1 MGLTFFIFRLEI
13 QSVRQLR
20 IGITGA
26 SGFIGQ
32 ELVRHLSAQGH
43 DLVLLSRSAKK
54 WKQNSTITVI
64 EADLSQPKAEA
75 IAKFTHDLDLVFHL
89 AAELNRPSIMQAIN
103 VAGTQAIVN
112 ALEEKTTLIYLSSIG
127 IFDFT
132 KGGTIH
138 EDSPFH
144 PQNEYEKSKLAAEE
158 VIRNKAGL
166 KWIILRPS
174 IILGQQMKSGLLQ
187 QLVRLYQNKL
197 RLKVDPKVV
206 ANFVLATDVVDALLL
221 LGNTPKAIGQQY
233 NFSSDLPL
241 SQFLNYLE
249 QALKVQKSIA
259 IPARLFQQFLKFF
272 RFIKLLSI
280 SKDGVA
286 FFSNTT
292 KISPHK
298 IVKELHFEFKAD
310 YRSFLKEYVNCTR

>member
-1 MGLTFFIFRLEI
+1 MFFIFKLEI
-13 QSVRQLR
+13 QSVKQLR

-32 ELVRHLSAQGH
+32 ELVRLLSAQGH
-43 DLVLLSRSAKK
+43 ELVVLSRSAKK
-54 WKQNSTITVI
+54 WKQNSAVTVI

-75 IAKFTHDLDLVFHL
+75 IAKFTHDLDLVYHL
-89 AAELNRPSIMQAIN
+89 AAELNKPSMMHATN
-103 VAGTQAIVN
+103 VEGTQAIVN
-112 ALEEKTTLIYLSSIG
+112 ALAKKTTLVYLSSIG

-132 KGGTIH
+132 AGNTIK

-166 KWIILRPS
+166 KWVILRPS

-197 RLKVDPKVV
+197 RLKVAPEVV

-221 LGNTPKAIGQQY
+221 LVSTPKAIGQQY
-233 NFSSDLPL
+233 NFSNDLPL
-241 SQFLNYLE
+241 SQFLTLLE
-249 QALKVQKSIA
+249 QLLKIQKRIAL
-259 IPARLFQQFLKFF
+259 PARLFQQLLKFF
-272 RFIKLLSI
+272 RFIKLISI
-280 SKDGVA
+280 SRDGVA

-292 KISPHK
+292 QISTHK

-310 YRSFLKEYVNCTR
+310 YHSFLKEYVNCTR

>member
-1 MGLTFFIFRLEI
+1 MFFIFKLEI
-13 QSVRQLR
+13 QSVKQLR

-32 ELVRHLSAQGH
+32 ELVRLLSAQGH
-43 DLVLLSRSAKK
+43 ELVVLSRSAKK
-54 WKQNSTITVI
+54 WKQNLAVTVI
-64 EADLSQPKAEA
+64 EADLSQPQPEV
-75 IAKFTHDLDLVFHL
+75 IANFTDNLDVVFHL
-89 AAELNRPSIMQAIN
+89 AAELNNPSSMHATN
-103 VAGTQAIVN
+103 VIGTQAIVN
-112 ALEEKTTLIYLSSIG
+112 SLAKKTTLVYLSSIG
-127 IFDFT
+127 VFDFRH
-132 KGGTIH
+132 GNTID
-138 EDSPFH
+138 EDSPFY

-158 VIRNKAGL
+158 IIRNQAGL
-166 KWIILRPS
+166 KSVILRPS
-174 IILGQQMKSGLLQ
+174 IILGQKMKSGLLQ

-259 IPARLFQQFLKFF
+259 IPARLFQQLLKFF

-280 SKDGVA
+280 SRDGVA

-292 KISPHK
+292 KIPSHK
-298 IVKELHFEFKAD
+298 IVEELNFEFKAD

>member
-1 MGLTFFIFRLEI
+1 MFFIFKLEI
-13 QSVRQLR
+13 QFVKQLR

-32 ELVRHLSAQGH
+32 ELVRLLSAQGH
-43 DLVLLSRSAKK
+43 ELVLLSRSAKK
-54 WKQNSTITVI
+54 WKQNLAVTVI
-64 EADLSQPKAEA
+64 EADLSQPQPEV
-75 IAKFTHDLDLVFHL
+75 IANFTDNLDVVFHL
-89 AAELNRPSIMQAIN
+89 AAELNKPSMMHATN
-103 VAGTQAIVN
+103 VIGTQAIVN
-112 ALEEKTTLIYLSSIG
+112 SLAKKTTLVYLSSIG
-127 IFDFT
+127 VFDFRH
-132 KGGTIH
+132 GNTID
-138 EDSPFH
+138 EDSPFY

-158 VIRNKAGL
+158 IIRNQAGL
-166 KWIILRPS
+166 KSVILRPS
-174 IILGQQMKSGLLQ
+174 IILGQKMKSGLLQ

-259 IPARLFQQFLKFF
+259 IPARLFQQLLKFF

-280 SKDGVA
+280 SRDGVA

-292 KISPHK
+292 KIPSHK
-298 IVKELHFEFKAD
+298 IVEELNFEFKAD

>member
-1 MGLTFFIFRLEI
+1 MFFIFKLEI
-13 QSVRQLR
+13 QSVKQLR

-32 ELVRHLSAQGH
+32 ELVRLLSAQGH
-43 DLVLLSRSAKK
+43 ELVVLSRSAKK
-54 WKQNSTITVI
+54 WKQNSAVTVI

-75 IAKFTHDLDLVFHL
+75 IAKFTHDLDLVYHL
-89 AAELNRPSIMQAIN
+89 AAELNKPSMMHAIN
-103 VAGTQAIVN
+103 VEGTQAIVN
-112 ALEEKTTLIYLSSIG
+112 ALAKKTTLVYLSSIG

-132 KGGTIH
+132 AGNTIK

-166 KWIILRPS
+166 KWVILRPS

-197 RLKVDPKVV
+197 RLKVAPEVV
-206 ANFVLATDVVDALLL
+206 ANFVLATDVVDALLH
-221 LGNTPKAIGQQY
+221 LGSTPEAVGQQY
-233 NFSSDLPL
+233 NFSNDLPL
-241 SQFLNYLE
+241 SQFLTLLE
-249 QALKVQKSIA
+249 RVLKVQKRIA
-259 IPARLFQQFLKFF
+259 LPARLFQQLLKFF
-272 RFIKLLSI
+272 RFIKLISI
-280 SKDGVA
+280 SRDGVA

-292 KISPHK
+292 QISTHK

-310 YRSFLKEYVNCTR
+310 YHSFLKEYVNCTR

>member
-32 ELVRHLSAQGH
+32 ELVRLLSAQGH
-43 DLVLLSRSAKK
+43 ELVVLSRSAKK
-54 WKQNSTITVI
+54 WKQNSAVTVI

-75 IAKFTHDLDLVFHL
+75 IAKFTYDLDLVYHL
-89 AAELNRPSIMQAIN
+89 AAELNKPSMMNATN
-103 VAGTQAIVN
+103 VEGTQAIVN
-112 ALEEKTTLIYLSSIG
+112 ALAKKTTLVYLSSIG

-132 KGGTIH
+132 AGNTIL

-158 VIRNKAGL
+158 IIRNKAGL
-166 KWIILRPS
+166 KWVILRPA

-197 RLKVDPKVV
+197 RLKVAPEVV

-221 LGNTPKAIGQQY
+221 LGNSPKAIGQQY

-241 SQFLNYLE
+241 SQFLTLLE
-249 QALKVQKSIA
+249 QALKVQKRIA
-259 IPARLFQQFLKFF
+259 IPARLFQQLLKFF
-272 RFIKLLSI
+272 RFIKLISI
-280 SKDGVA
+280 SRDGVA

-292 KISPHK
+292 KISSHK
-298 IVKELHFEFKAD
+298 IVEELHFEFKTH

>member
-1 MGLTFFIFRLEI
+1 MFFIFKLEI
-13 QSVRQLR
+13 QSVKQLR

-32 ELVRHLSAQGH
+32 ELVRLLSAQGH

-54 WKQNSTITVI
+54 WKQNLAVTVI
-64 EADLSQPKAEA
+64 EADLSQPQPEV
-75 IAKFTHDLDLVFHL
+75 IANFTDNLDVVFHL
-89 AAELNRPSIMQAIN
+89 AAELNKPSMMHATN
-103 VAGTQAIVN
+103 VIGTQAIVN
-112 ALEEKTTLIYLSSIG
+112 SLAKKTTLVYLSSIG
-127 IFDFT
+127 VFDFRH
-132 KGGTIH
+132 GNTID

-158 VIRNKAGL
+158 IIRNQAGL
-166 KWIILRPS
+166 KSVILRPS
-174 IILGQQMKSGLLQ
+174 IILGQKMKSGLLQ

-259 IPARLFQQFLKFF
+259 IPARLFQQLLKFF

-280 SKDGVA
+280 SRDGVA

-292 KISPHK
+292 KIPSHK
-298 IVKELHFEFKAD
+298 IVEELNFEFKAD

>member
-1 MGLTFFIFRLEI
+1 MFFIFKLEI
-13 QSVRQLR
+13 QSVKQLR

-32 ELVRHLSAQGH
+32 ELVRQLSAQGH

-54 WKQNSTITVI
+54 WKQNLAVTVI
-64 EADLSQPKAEA
+64 EADLSQPQPEV
-75 IAKFTHDLDLVFHL
+75 IANFTDNLDVVFHL
-89 AAELNRPSIMQAIN
+89 AAELNKPSMMHATN
-103 VAGTQAIVN
+103 VIGTQAIVN
-112 ALEEKTTLIYLSSIG
+112 SLAKKTTLVYLSSIG
-127 IFDFT
+127 VFDFSH
-132 KGGTIH
+132 GNTID
-138 EDSPFH
+138 EDSPFY

-158 VIRNKAGL
+158 IIRNQAGL
-166 KWIILRPS
+166 KSVILRPS
-174 IILGQQMKSGLLQ
+174 IILGQKMKSGLLQ

-259 IPARLFQQFLKFF
+259 IPARLFQQLLKFF

-280 SKDGVA
+280 SRDGVA

-292 KISPHK
+292 KIPSHK
-298 IVKELHFEFKAD
+298 IVEELNFEFKAD

>member
-1 MGLTFFIFRLEI
+1 MFFIFKLEI
-13 QSVRQLR
+13 QSVKQLR

-32 ELVRHLSAQGH
+32 ELVRLLSAQGH
-43 DLVLLSRSAKK
+43 ELVLLSRSAKK
-54 WKQNSTITVI
+54 WKQNLAVTVI
-64 EADLSQPKAEA
+64 EADLSQPQPEV
-75 IAKFTHDLDLVFHL
+75 IANFTDNLDVVFHL
-89 AAELNRPSIMQAIN
+89 AAELNKPSSMHATN
-103 VAGTQAIVN
+103 VIGTQAIVN
-112 ALEEKTTLIYLSSIG
+112 SLTKKTTLVYLSSIG
-127 IFDFT
+127 VFDFSH
-132 KGGTIH
+132 GNTID

-158 VIRNKAGL
+158 IIRNQAGL
-166 KWIILRPS
+166 KSVILRPS
-174 IILGQQMKSGLLQ
+174 IILGQKMKSGLLQ

-197 RLKVDPKVV
+197 RLKVAPKVV

-259 IPARLFQQFLKFF
+259 IPARLFQQLLKFF

-280 SKDGVA
+280 SRDGVA

-292 KISPHK
+292 KIPSHK
-298 IVKELHFEFKAD
+298 IVEELNFEFKAD